1 MPVCSLNPSRSH
13 YIDVSDWKRIVDGE
27 RGRKLEEYWRGLAVE
42 VQEKLAIDGC
52 VRQILRELRLGRL
65 GATSRF
71 AAGLVQLRGMASRTC
86 ERCGRCSTR
95 TKGTLKGLPK
105 HWLPHDVLTC
115 VRYVAIILYCS
126 MIV

>member
-13 YIDVSDWKRIVDGE
+13 YIDVADWKRIVDGE

-65 GATSRF
+65 AC
-71 AAGLVQLRGMASRTC
+71 LRVS
-86 ERCGRCSTR
+86 STTR
-95 TKGTLKGLPK
+95 RSMSGTRQTGDAWRQRKVGHSTLGDCWYL
-105 HWLPHDVLTC
+105 
-115 VRYVAIILYCS
+115 
-126 MIV
+126 

>member
-42 VQEKLAIDGC
+42 VQEKLATDGC

-65 GATSRF
+65 CATTTSRF
-71 AAGLVQLRGMASRTC
+71 AAGLVQLRGMGFSDERKMRTMLDTYEGNVERAAEALAS
-86 ERCGRCSTR
+86 
-95 TKGTLKGLPK
+95 
-105 HWLPHDVLTC
+105 
-115 VRYVAIILYCS
+115 A
-126 MIV
+126 

>member
-42 VQEKLAIDGC
+42 VHEKLATDGC
-52 VRQILRELRLGRL
+52 VRQILRDLRLGRL

-71 AAGLVQLRGMASRTC
+71 AAGLVQLRGMGFSDERKIRTMLDTY
-86 ERCGRCSTR
+86 EGN
-95 TKGTLKGLPK
+95 
-105 HWLPHDVLTC
+105 V
-115 VRYVAIILYCS
+115 VR
-126 MIV
+126 

>member
-13 YIDVSDWKRIVDGE
+13 YIDVADWKRIVDGE

-42 VQEKLAIDGC
+42 VQEKLATDGC

-71 AAGLVQLRGMASRTC
+71 AAGLVQLRGMGFSDERKMRTMLDTYEGNVERAAEALAS
-86 ERCGRCSTR
+86 
-95 TKGTLKGLPK
+95 
-105 HWLPHDVLTC
+105 
-115 VRYVAIILYCS
+115 A
-126 MIV
+126 

>member
-13 YIDVSDWKRIVDGE
+13 YIDVADWKRIVDGE

-42 VQEKLAIDGC
+42 VQEKLATDGC

-71 AAGLVQLRGMASRTC
+71 AAGLVQLRGMGFSDERKMRTMLDTYEGNVDRAAEALAS
-86 ERCGRCSTR
+86 
-95 TKGTLKGLPK
+95 
-105 HWLPHDVLTC
+105 
-115 VRYVAIILYCS
+115 A
-126 MIV
+126 

>member
-71 AAGLVQLRGMASRTC
+71 AAGLVQLRGMGFSDVRKMRTMLDTYEGNVERAAEALAS
-86 ERCGRCSTR
+86 
-95 TKGTLKGLPK
+95 
-105 HWLPHDVLTC
+105 
-115 VRYVAIILYCS
+115 A
-126 MIV
+126 